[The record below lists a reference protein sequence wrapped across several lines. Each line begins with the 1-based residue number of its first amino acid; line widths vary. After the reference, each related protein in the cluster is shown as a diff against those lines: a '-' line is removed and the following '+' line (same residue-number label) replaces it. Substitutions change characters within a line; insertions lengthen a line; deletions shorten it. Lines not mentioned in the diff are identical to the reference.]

1 MANSV
6 GHNIKN
12 SRPPII
18 ALAAHVTQGD
28 SEKCL
33 SAAMD
38 DYIAKEFDRTHTPQ
52 LVSQMETQFEAVG
65 AALRVELTMRT

>member
-1 MANSV
+1 
-6 GHNIKN
+6 
-12 SRPPII
+12 
-18 ALAAHVTQGD
+18 
-28 SEKCL
+28 
-33 SAAMD
+33 MD